1 MTHADNISRPDR
13 MTAAVM
19 TQAADRCRKKST
31 EKGDFRQKITCFSRM
46 LQKKIKIFFVLC
58 TKTYIYMWC
67 QTKCLQKIIDP
78 MTIDFIKSLCYNAKC
93 TGKFQKL

>member
-31 EKGDFRQKITCFSRM
+31 EKGDFRQKITCFLRI
-46 LQKKIKIFFVLC
+46 LQKKIKIFLC
-58 TKTYIYMWC
+58 YALKHTYIYVVPNKVL
-67 QTKCLQKIIDP
+67 TK
-78 MTIDFIKSLCYNAKC
+78 NN
-93 TGKFQKL
+93 